1 MKIQPESLAS
11 TITDILGEYQ
21 EDVREVVDEAISET
35 AKESQKELK
44 SSGDFKGTSYKKSW
58 KVKIEKKRITT
69 SATLYNSKPGLTH
82 LLEFGHVKQ
91 NGGRTRA
98 FPHIAPVND
107 KVQSTVVKKIEEK
120 IGEI

>member
-11 TITDILGEYQ
+11 TINDLLDEYQ
-21 EDVREVVDEAISET
+21 EDVREVVDKAISET

-44 SSGDFKGTSYKKSW
+44 STGGFNGTAYKKSW
-58 KVKIEKKRITT
+58 RVKIEKQRITT
-69 SATLYNSKPGLTH
+69 SATLYNRKPGLTH

-107 KVQSTVVKKIEEK
+107 KVQSTVVKKIEER